1 MYIIDGERAQQL
13 RRELEA
19 KWNRDVSQVE
29 IAEIVM
35 ERLRARGVAIR
46 GINRNT
52 IGKIEHGRFRAL
64 DLEVLSEIAELYA
77 ENGLDA
83 SNILRYERRSIPAP
97 QKNGGPVCA

>member
-13 RRELEA
+13 RRELQA

-29 IAEIVM
+29 LAEIVM
-35 ERLRARGVAIR
+35 GRLRARGVAIR

-52 IGKIEHGRFRAL
+52 IGKIEHGRFREL
-64 DLEVLSEIAELYA
+64 DLEVISEIAELYA

-83 SNILRYERRSIPAP
+83 SNILRYERRSTSDV
-97 QKNGGPVCA
+97 QKNVGPLYA